1 MAKLNPVAADDESDF
16 AFFQVFPGDKIV
28 NVSIACD
35 LVDRIAGEKLGEPRR
50 LQFLQ
55 DQSELFSSV
64 ATRKASALGF
74 PENIMLNEDDF
85 PQLSPD
91 LEKQDD

>member
-1 MAKLNPVAADDESDF
+1 MAKLNPIAADDESDL
-16 AFFQVFPGDKIV
+16 AFYQVFPGDKIV

-74 PENIMLNEDDF
+74 PENIMLDESDF
-85 PQLSPD
+85 PQLPPD